1 MCYRKI
7 KKQATNGKP
16 CVTVKLLKQNRQEE
30 EPFVMKTVTQTILYR
45 QALIKYAEKY
55 GVTKASIRYKTNRQ
69 YIYRCRL
76 WGVKHD
82 IKALVVI
89 FCNPSNSQTY
99 KLTATGRLFL
109 QDEVFLLIV
118 HQVTATPAMIP
129 FCLWWRLF
137 SQCQNVARLLILYGF
152 SSLACFEAPGALTRS
167 VCMILYFHA
176 KW

>member
-1 MCYRKI
+1 
-7 KKQATNGKP
+7 
-16 CVTVKLLKQNRQEE
+16 
-30 EPFVMKTVTQTILYR
+30 MKTVTQIILYR

-89 FCNPSNSQTY
+89 FCNPSNPQTY

-129 FCLWWRLF
+129 FCL
-137 SQCQNVARLLILYGF
+137 
-152 SSLACFEAPGALTRS
+152 
-167 VCMILYFHA
+167 
-176 KW
+176 

>member
-1 MCYRKI
+1 MLCQTSQVLLKKFTSHHCSVTIYVLQKD
-7 KKQATNGKP
+7 KKQVTNGKS
-16 CVTVKLLKQNRQEE
+16 CVTVKLQYKTDRRMNK
-30 EPFVMKTVTQTILYR
+30 FVMKTVTQTILYR

-89 FCNPSNSQTY
+89 FCNPSNPQTY

-129 FCLWWRLF
+129 FCL
-137 SQCQNVARLLILYGF
+137 
-152 SSLACFEAPGALTRS
+152 
-167 VCMILYFHA
+167 
-176 KW
+176 